1 MHKEDKT
8 GAHGQGAQHRGDNL
22 GALVR
27 DRGYVGKISWCVG
40 DFWCM
45 VLSLVSQLHIYELN
59 FSKTFRK
66 NNSLST

>member
-27 DRGYVGKISWCVG
+27 DRGYIVSWEICRQN
-40 DFWCM
+40 
-45 VLSLVSQLHIYELN
+45 LLV
-59 FSKTFRK
+59 RR
-66 NNSLST
+66 